1 MQAHHSPNWLCGL
14 FLFFLCSTV
23 ALAQAQAQNQPT
35 GYAPDR
41 VLIAFERGTLGT
53 EKKAL
58 HAKLGASVL
67 HTIPVLGVDVVQVPT
82 GTVLEKI
89 GLYDKNPN
97 VRYAEPDHYRLTGF
111 PTEGVEP
118 FATNMFNEQW
128 ALHNTGQFISTGICL
143 PEEFGGCI
151 PAIIGTPDADID
163 APEAWDISESAEDI
177 KIAILDSGIDGTSL
191 DLVDKYLGEDA
202 RNFVSSYQDPNDIT
216 LEDRIGHGTH
226 VAGIAAAQCNNE
238 QGIAGVACLASLV
251 SLKVC
256 YSYQNPT
263 DPFDPLNGVGVCPA
277 SAVAAA
283 ILHAADPNGDDNTDD
298 HFNVVNMSFG
308 TDKLLVGGEYDGLL
322 GENNT
327 EREAINI
334 AFDAGVILVAAAG
347 NDGSSNQFYPA
358 GYDNVIAVGATDED
372 DYVPAFS
379 NHGPDWVSVG
389 APGNHIW
396 STMPNIMCGLSST
409 PDEVCLTPNTGTS
422 MSSPHVAGAAA
433 VVLGYLRDE
442 YVAGYLDNPPT
453 NAQVRCH
460 IEQGADQSSV
470 EGLDYSVVF
479 FQYGRLN
486 LAGALQ
492 YIAVCDDSLSISAP
506 AAPSGLTA
514 TNSFAGK
521 GKNKIFTGVSI
532 QWINNAINAD
542 AILLQRCDDVEV
554 SGRKRQRIYTCNN
567 NWQDLSA
574 SSEAD
579 ISTYFDVAPT
589 SSTSKTYLY
598 RVQASNIAG
607 SSPWSNDAG
616 VTTPKK

>member
-1 MQAHHSPNWLCGL
+1 MQAHYSLNWLYGL
-14 FLFFLCSTV
+14 FLFFLCCT
-23 ALAQAQAQNQPT
+23 AAQAQNQPT

-41 VLIAFERGTLGT
+41 VLIAFEQGTLGA

-67 HTIPVLGVDVVQVPT
+67 HTIHALGVDVVQVPA

-89 GLYDKNPN
+89 KLYDKNPN

-111 PTEGVEP
+111 PAEGVEP
-118 FATNMFNEQW
+118 FATNMFDQQW

-143 PEEFGGCI
+143 PEELGGCI
-151 PAIIGTPDADID
+151 PAIVGTPDADID
-163 APEAWDISESAEDI
+163 APEAWDIAESTSDI
-177 KIAILDSGIDGTSL
+177 KIAILDSGVDGTSL
-191 DLVDKYLGEDA
+191 DLKNKYLGGV
-202 RNFVSSYQDPNDIT
+202 NFVDSYQDPSDIT

-226 VAGIAAAQCNNE
+226 VAGIAAAECNNG
-238 QGIAGVACLASLV
+238 QGVAGVACLASVV

-256 YSYQNPT
+256 YRYQNPT

-283 ILHAADPNGDDNTDD
+283 ILHAANPDGDDNTDD

-322 GENNT
+322 GKSITEEN
-327 EREAINI
+327 AINI

-372 DYVPAFS
+372 DRVPAFS
-379 NHGPDWVSVG
+379 NRGPDWVSVG

-422 MSSPHVAGAAA
+422 MASPHVAGAAA
-433 VVLGYLRDE
+433 VVLGYLRNE
-442 YVAGYLDNPPT
+442 YAAHNLDNPPT

-460 IEQGADQSSV
+460 IEQGADKSSV
-470 EGLDYSVVF
+470 EGLDYSVVY

-492 YIAVCDDSLSISAP
+492 YIAACDGSSSGET

-514 TNSFAGK
+514 ENSYAGR
-521 GKNKIFTGVSI
+521 GKNKTFTGVFLS
-532 QWINNAINAD
+532 WTNNAINAQSY
-542 AILLQRCDDVEV
+542 LVQRCNNVSV
-554 SGRKRQRIYTCNN
+554 SGPKRQRVYTCPSNDD
-567 NWQDLSA
+567 WQTLSDNVPVN
-574 SSEAD
+574 ET
-579 ISTYFDVAPT
+579 TYIDGINLILT
-589 SSTSKTYLY
+589 NETYLY
-598 RVQASNIAG
+598 RVQANSAAG
-607 SSPWSNDAG
+607 SSPWSNEAG
-616 VTTPKK
+616 VTTPKN